1 MLALEGE
8 VSSLGHESV
17 TLNVW
22 GGNEVARGLY
32 RSLGYVEES
41 VHMRKRL

>member
-1 MLALEGE
+1 M
-8 VSSLGHESV
+8 VSGRVADFVLLV
-17 TLNVW
+17 LTAVDVW

-32 RSLGYVEES
+32 RSLGWDEQS

>member
-1 MLALEGE
+1 MTALEE
-8 VSSLGHESV
+8 ELRALGHTTV
-17 TLNVW
+17 ALNVW

-32 RSLGYVEES
+32 RSLGWAEES